1 MNNTVILIGNITRNI
16 ELRTLPSGK
25 NTCNVTLAV
34 KRNYKNSQNIYESD
48 FINCKAFGN
57 TAELISKYCKKGDT
71 IGIKGS
77 ILTGSYEKD
86 GKKVYTTDVMIQE
99 ISFLKQ
105 AKSEETT
112 EEIKQQDPLDKA
124 VNEFRNEVQ
133 ITEDMYPF

>member
-1 MNNTVILIGNITRNI
+1 MNNIVILIGIVCRNI

-34 KRNYKNSQNIYESD
+34 KRNYKNSQGEYESD
-48 FINCKAFGN
+48 FVNCKAFGN

-71 IGIKGS
+71 IGIKGN

-86 GKKVYTTDVMIQE
+86 GKKIYTTDVMIQD

-105 AKSEETT
+105 SKKEEEVKIEETKKEDPF
-112 EEIKQQDPLDKA
+112 EEFA
-124 VNEFRNEVQ
+124 NEIQ
-133 ITEDMYPF
+133 IQASDLPF